1 MSKEHTFESSV
12 ISYGS
17 KTLVAIFRWFYLFES
32 SVISY
37 GSKTLSFIRQVEFEF
52 EGSVIYYDFLN
63 RWLPSLLSAQATDY
77 VAIRSLFGFVFL
89 YLITAL

>member
-1 MSKEHTFESSV
+1 MNLRFESSV

-17 KTLVAIFRWFYLFES
+17 KTYFAV
-32 SVISY
+32 
-37 GSKTLSFIRQVEFEF
+37 KTNFIMF

-63 RWLPSLLSAQATDY
+63 RWLLSLLSAQATDY

-89 YLITAL
+89 YLSTAL

>member
-1 MSKEHTFESSV
+1 MKTMQFESSV

-17 KTLVAIFRWFYLFES
+17 KTGTFDLDTKTLFES

-37 GSKTLSFIRQVEFEF
+37 GSKTEASMRCDYLKFES
-52 EGSVIYYDFLN
+52 SVIYYDFLN
-63 RWLPSLLSAQATDY
+63 RWLLSLLSAQATDY

>member
-1 MSKEHTFESSV
+1 MRSRPFESSV

-17 KTLVAIFRWFYLFES
+17 KTFRLLKSSLPKFES

-37 GSKTLSFIRQVEFEF
+37 GSKTGIGPLSIASPF

-63 RWLPSLLSAQATDY
+63 RWLLSLLSAQATDY